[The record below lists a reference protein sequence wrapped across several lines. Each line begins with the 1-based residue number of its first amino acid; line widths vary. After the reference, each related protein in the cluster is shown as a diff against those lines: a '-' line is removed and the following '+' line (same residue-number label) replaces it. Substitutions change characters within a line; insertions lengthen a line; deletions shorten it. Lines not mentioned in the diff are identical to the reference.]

1 MCAFTGFISSVSFDL
16 ALLLTCTQLS
26 RGAARLKLPAA
37 AREQVVR
44 AGCLASRGSR
54 AHKRNTSKSG
64 AAATAS
70 RDDGG
75 ERRGATEPAAAAADG
90 AGSS

>member
-1 MCAFTGFISSVSFDL
+1 MRAFTGFISSVSFDL

-26 RGAARLKLPAA
+26 RGAARLKLPVA

-54 AHKRNTSKSG
+54 APKRNTSKS
-64 AAATAS
+64 AAAAS
-70 RDDGG
+70 REDGG
-75 ERRGATEPAAAAADG
+75 ECEGATEPAAAAADG
-90 AGSS
+90 AGSSGP

>member
-1 MCAFTGFISSVSFDL
+1 MRAFTGFISSVSFDL

-54 AHKRNTSKSG
+54 AHKRNTSKSV